1 MFMKKYIFY
10 IKAHVFAN
18 LLGVVFALLL
28 IGCQDSGEI
37 SSSERPTTVTLQV
50 DVILPASLQ
59 AQWKNSIDWA
69 LANLQKAQQQCPQK
83 VNLNLRFHDEDQENL
98 GTLAFN
104 LTHPHTTA
112 DTCHAII
119 GPYRS
124 SNAQIMLPYTNQSNI
139 PIILP
144 TCSSTNLQR
153 QQAKSTNTWLFTES
167 DITQCE
173 VMLTALGKDDVSTR
187 VALIYSDDSYGE
199 SFNDWFGFLAT
210 EYKMKLAS
218 NGIHLYQKGEN
229 LQNLFAD
236 WSHSAG
242 GEPLYVCVALS
253 NVEDYQAVLS
263 QLQPYSSPMDGKKPA
278 LYPICTDVAMNDEL
292 IQGNIPFYG
301 VSPIADPA
309 SGFNVYYQ
317 AQFGEAPINGEAQI
331 YDALTLIALGEA
343 KALGA
348 HDYVDRTLNGWMLQA
363 VADQQGASAN
373 WTTFGLH
380 TAFQNY
386 AMGESCQLK
395 GAMGKYSLDQLTHT
409 KRIQTCYMFWKNQ
422 SAKVNPLGYYS
433 ASGTNGSTSIS
444 QIWNWHQQLYQ
455 DFDEN
460 LSANIPQEEATD
472 HWALLVTPSCRW
484 ESYRHQADVF
494 AMYQTLL
501 RHGYDDDHILLITE
515 DNLADA
521 AENQDTPGKLYV
533 DWGGEDVRSGALVD
547 YHPSQLTVN
556 DVHDILLGKSSEHL
570 PAVFHTTNTSDIFI
584 YWSGHGKASEGP
596 LWSDAD
602 VGQPFGSA
610 VIKDIVKEM
619 YQQGKYRRMMLAVE
633 TCYSGLWGE
642 ALEGIPNVV
651 IMTAANTLEPS
662 KADIWDSHR
671 QTYLSNAFTRA
682 FRRAI
687 EENPNITLRDL
698 YFKLAQ
704 STTGS
709 HVSLYNES
717 YYGSV
722 YANGMGDYLTK

>member
-1 MFMKKYIFY
+1 MKIRVFVFFIAIIFSM
-10 IKAHVFAN
+10 
-18 LLGVVFALLL
+18 LLVA
-28 IGCQDSGEI
+28 CQDASDD
-37 SSSERPTTVTLQV
+37 SSSGQTSTVTLQV
-50 DVILPASLQ
+50 DVILPSSLQ
-59 AQWKNSIDWA
+59 SQWKNSINWA
-69 LANLQKAQQQCPQK
+69 LANLQKAQRLCPQK

-98 GTLAFN
+98 GNLAFN
-104 LTHPHTTA
+104 LTHPQTTS

-144 TCSSTNLQR
+144 TCSSTNLHR
-153 QQAKSTNTWLFTES
+153 QQAKSTNTWLFSES
-167 DITQCE
+167 DIIQCE
-173 VMLTALGKDDVSTR
+173 MMLTALSEEYAHGR
-187 VALIYSDDSYGE
+187 VALIYSGDSYGE

-210 EYKMKLAS
+210 EYKMDLPS

-229 LQNLFAD
+229 LQKIFTD

-242 GEPLYVCVALS
+242 DEPLYLCVALS
-253 NVEDYQAVLS
+253 SVDDYQAVLS
-263 QLQPYSSPMDGKKPA
+263 QLQPYSNPENGKMPSI
-278 LYPICTDVAMNDEL
+278 YPICTDVAMNDAL
-292 IQGNIPFYG
+292 IQGNILFSG
-301 VSPIADPA
+301 ISPIADPS

-317 AQFGEAPINGEAQI
+317 AQFGDSPINGEAQI

-343 KALGA
+343 KALGS
-348 HDYVDRTLNGWMLQA
+348 HDCVNRTLNEWMQQA
-363 VADQQGASAN
+363 VADQQGVSAN

-386 AMGESCQLK
+386 AMGENCKLK
-395 GAMGKYSLDQLTHT
+395 GAMGDYTLDQLTHT
-409 KRIQTCYMFWKNQ
+409 KRMQTCYMFWQNQ
-422 SAKVNPLGYYS
+422 AAKVNPLGYYS
-433 ASGTNGSTSIS
+433 ASGTNGSMSAS
-444 QIWNWHQQLYQ
+444 HIWDRHQLLYQ

-472 HWALLVTPSCRW
+472 HWALLVTPSYRW

-521 AENQDTPGKLYV
+521 AENQLTPGKLYV
-533 DWGGEDVRSGALVD
+533 DLDGEDVRNGAKVD

-556 DVHDILLGKSSEHL
+556 DVKDILLGNSSERL
-570 PAVFHTTNTSDIFI
+570 SKVFHTTKTSDVFI
-584 YWSGHGKASEGP
+584 YWSGHGNASEGP

-602 VGQPFGSA
+602 VESPFGSK
-610 VIKDIVKEM
+610 VIRDIVKEM
-619 YQQGKYRRMMLAVE
+619 YHQGKYRRMMLAVE
-633 TCYSGLWGE
+633 TCYSGLWGK

-651 IMTAANTLEPS
+651 VMTAANTLEPS
-662 KADIWDSHR
+662 KADIWDSRR

-682 FRRAI
+682 FRSAI
-687 EENPNITLRDL
+687 DENPSITLRDL

-709 HVSLYNES
+709 HVMLYNDR

-722 YANGMGDYLTK
+722 YANGMGDYFVKY